1 MNINFDESDKII
13 ALYKETAH
21 TINTFPTKMKEAV
34 INEKSKTQHKKKI
47 EGVATVSVNR
57 SFVKTELMHSIELAC
72 YRFIESEPVFRT
84 ISKIELRFLE
94 GYEGA
99 TSVGE
104 LFEEEF
110 LENLPDL
117 SYKNIDDLIKI
128 YEKYWKEIFDI
139 QLKDNIIAGSEV
151 TNNIEDNSLYSIM
164 REAVKTNFFTK
175 EEADEFYEKYYEI
188 TEELKNVKDCISNVL
203 NKWRLIA
210 REETMN
216 HSQYKIS
223 ESKKTDFIKIISAMY
238 DCDIFETLEGKKASN
253 KRELIKTLGHFF
265 NTNIEDCS
273 KFLSAAKNT
282 NNYMDIFNKLKDKGE
297 EYYKK

>member
-1 MNINFDESDKII
+1 
-13 ALYKETAH
+13 
-21 TINTFPTKMKEAV
+21 
-34 INEKSKTQHKKKI
+34 
-47 EGVATVSVNR
+47 
-57 SFVKTELMHSIELAC
+57 
-72 YRFIESEPVFRT
+72 
-84 ISKIELRFLE
+84 
-94 GYEGA
+94 
-99 TSVGE
+99 
-104 LFEEEF
+104 
-110 LENLPDL
+110 
-117 SYKNIDDLIKI
+117 
-128 YEKYWKEIFDI
+128 
-139 QLKDNIIAGSEV
+139 
-151 TNNIEDNSLYSIM
+151 M